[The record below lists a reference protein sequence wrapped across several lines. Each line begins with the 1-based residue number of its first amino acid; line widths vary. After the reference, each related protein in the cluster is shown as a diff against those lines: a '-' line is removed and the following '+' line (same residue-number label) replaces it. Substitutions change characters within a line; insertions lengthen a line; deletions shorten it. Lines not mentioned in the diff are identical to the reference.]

1 MSYIEL
7 MLIFMHANPLSILML
22 KRRFQYHNIMGYN
35 GTVVTSTPEGRSHN
49 GAIIA
54 RMARENLVSRAIRNF
69 PYAQFRARTKG
80 RRGRKNTYGVTRH
93 ILVGTKGMS
102 ALAIQSGLKSL
113 QSRPHYARGS
123 GSKWIVSGLT
133 RSTYGR

>member
-35 GTVVTSTPEGRSHN
+35 GTVVTSTPDGRSHN

-54 RMARENLVSRAIRNF
+54 RMARENLVSRAICNF
-69 PYAQFRARTKG
+69 PYIYMRNSARAQKG
-80 RRGRKNTYGVTRH
+80 GGEGKIRMV
-93 ILVGTKGMS
+93 
-102 ALAIQSGLKSL
+102 
-113 QSRPHYARGS
+113 
-123 GSKWIVSGLT
+123 
-133 RSTYGR
+133 